1 MDKTALKKIAA
12 DAIEA
17 SKDRLITIGRDLY
30 AMPEPGFREFKTSAY
45 VERVLT
51 SLGLKVENSIAIT
64 GLRAVAKGKS
74 HNSNIGIMGELD
86 SLLMPGHPRADQGT
100 GAAHACGH
108 HAQLTMML
116 GTAFGLVGSDLI
128 KELDGDI
135 TLLAVPAEEVIEL
148 SYRRE
153 LAKAGKIRFFGG
165 KQEFIRLGVFDDIDA
180 VLCSHITNSKEPYFD
195 HSKSYNGVLHKS
207 ARFIGKSSHAA
218 LSPQLGVNALH
229 AAVSAI
235 NNINALRE
243 KLDEKYH
250 MRVHYIITKGGDS
263 PNIIP
268 DDVRMEL
275 GVRASTAEMMVE
287 ANKSVNRAL
296 IAGAEALGAKVEIND
311 QGAYLPL
318 HQHRELGLLYA
329 ENAKALVGPHF
340 VHDLVEESRGS
351 STDAGDLAS
360 VVPAIHPNFGGSC
373 GPAHTN
379 DFDICDEYLA
389 YVQPPKVAA
398 MTVIDLLYDGAAAC
412 RKIRNDF
419 VPLFNSKEEYCDFFT
434 KFEER

>member
-1 MDKTALKKIAA
+1 MDKTTLKKIAV

-17 SKDRLITIGRDLY
+17 RKDDLIAIGRDLY
-30 AMPEPGFREFKTSAY
+30 SMPEPGFREFKTSAY
-45 VERVLT
+45 VGNVLG
-51 SLGLKVENSIAIT
+51 SLGLQVEKNIAMT
-64 GLRAVAKGKS
+64 GLKAIAKGKS
-74 HNSNIGIMGELD
+74 HDVNVGIMGELD
-86 SLLMPGHPRADQGT
+86 SLLMPRHPHADPST

-116 GTAFGLVGSDLI
+116 GAAFGLAGSGII
-128 KELDGDI
+128 KQLDGDI

-148 SYRRE
+148 SYREE

-165 KQEFIRLGVFDDIDA
+165 KQEFIRLGIFDHIDA
-180 VLCSHITNSKEPYFD
+180 VLCSHITNSEGPYFN

-218 LSPQLGVNALH
+218 LSPQLGINALH

-250 MRVHYIITKGGDS
+250 VRVHYIITKGGDS

-287 ANKSVNRAL
+287 ANKLVNRAL

-318 HQHRELGLLYA
+318 HQHRELGLVYA
-329 ENAKALVGPHF
+329 ENAKALAGPQN
-340 VHDLVEESRGS
+340 VHDLIAESRGS

-389 YVQPPKVAA
+389 YVQPAKAAA
-398 MTVIDLLYDGAAAC
+398 MTVIDLLYDGAATC
-412 RKIRNDF
+412 KRIRDDF
-419 VPLFNSKEEYCDFFT
+419 VPLFKSKEKYCDFFA
-434 KFEER
+434 KFKER

>member
-86 SLLMPGHPRADQGT
+86 SLLMPGHPRADQDT

-165 KQEFIRLGVFDDIDA
+165 KQEFIRLGVFDISRCSLQSYYQFQRA
-180 VLCSHITNSKEPYFD
+180 VL
-195 HSKSYNGVLHKS
+195 
-207 ARFIGKSSHAA
+207 R
-218 LSPQLGVNALH
+218 PQQ
-229 AAVSAI
+229 
-235 NNINALRE
+235 
-243 KLDEKYH
+243 
-250 MRVHYIITKGGDS
+250 
-263 PNIIP
+263 
-268 DDVRMEL
+268 EL
-275 GVRASTAEMMVE
+275 
-287 ANKSVNRAL
+287 
-296 IAGAEALGAKVEIND
+296 
-311 QGAYLPL
+311 
-318 HQHRELGLLYA
+318 
-329 ENAKALVGPHF
+329 
-340 VHDLVEESRGS
+340 
-351 STDAGDLAS
+351 
-360 VVPAIHPNFGGSC
+360 
-373 GPAHTN
+373 
-379 DFDICDEYLA
+379 
-389 YVQPPKVAA
+389 
-398 MTVIDLLYDGAAAC
+398 
-412 RKIRNDF
+412 
-419 VPLFNSKEEYCDFFT
+419 
-434 KFEER
+434 